1 MAAAQDAFQGAI
13 SVAVRLLVADVEGSL
28 QPHLLAYA
36 RVRWGEEG
44 DVSEESAHMNAMLR
58 KLGKVAEFWKG
69 RLLPLYVRFTCDKL
83 VSSLMPRFLC
93 AVQRCKR
100 LGDNGA
106 QQLLLD
112 LQVRCCMLLL
122 LLLSHVHAARQ
133 CAFAHLPGEPRAPSS
148 RSLLQ
153 ALKGALLEL
162 PAQSGASST
171 SAYTKMVSAEV
182 GKAEQLLR
190 LVLAPEEAL
199 AVRAPA
205 PAPAPARA
213 QRRRAKRAPHRS
225 RPRAPLRATP
235 SPQPNPLT
243 RTPTPTQEHF
253 NEMAAGLAGAGG
265 IGLDLTRVLELK
277 GVRRPEISTSAI
289 SLLEELKGGVSSS
302 AANASLS
309 QGSQKIKKLLNI
321 S

>member
-122 LLLSHVHAARQ
+122 LLLSHVHATRQ

-213 QRRRAKRAPHRS
+213 QRRRATRAPHRS
-225 RPRAPLRATP
+225 RPCAPLRATP

-243 RTPTPTQEHF
+243 PTPTPTQEHF

>member
-225 RPRAPLRATP
+225 RPRAPLRAPLTLHH
-235 SPQPNPLT
+235 PLT
-243 RTPTPTQEHF
+243 RTPTLAQEHF